1 MTTIESSPDA
11 VGAAGGESAIGS
23 FPVVAAAWLT
33 STDHKRIGRLFLGG
47 SFVGLAATAVI
58 GLLLGIERVDGGEV
72 LFDINAIP
80 QLFQLHRFGLVSFT
94 LIPLGIGLSIAVV
107 PLQLGARSLAF
118 PRLALAG
125 FYGWVGGLVLVVV
138 ALANNGGIGG
148 GDPDMVDLFLA
159 GHGLMALGLIA
170 AAASIAT
177 SVLTTRAPGMSMRR
191 VPLFSWSALVS
202 AIGVLLSLPV
212 LVGALVFLFVDHR
225 NARAVFGGNEGIGN
239 WIGWAF
245 TQPVS
250 YVFALPAIGV
260 AAELLPVT
268 FARRQVMRGVVYTGL
283 ALVGVGALS
292 AVTQQNVH
300 NLPWSGSGL
309 DTDQLGT
316 KFDDF
321 VPFALF
327 NLLPVLGVLIVMA
340 VGALGAKGARPSITS
355 PFLFGF
361 LGVGMILVGM
371 LGGVLYPID
380 DLGLQG
386 TVFEEGALVYV
397 VYGAVLGIMG
407 GVVFWAP
414 KLWGRT
420 VPDKPAMGLAGLGL
434 IATVLA
440 SLPYYAAGFADQPAA
455 SPTYDYDGP
464 AELWNAL
471 VLVGHGLMLLTVLA
485 FAGLA
490 AKALRT
496 IDDAGGD
503 AGDDDAGD
511 APGDDPWDA
520 HTIEW
525 TTTSPAPFDNFAE
538 VPVVTSAEPAL
549 DRKSLEL
556 SS

>member
-11 VGAAGGESAIGS
+11 VGAARGESAIVGS
-23 FPVVAAAWLT
+23 FPVALASWLT
-33 STDHKRIGRLFLGG
+33 TTDHKRIGRMFLAG
-47 SFVGLAATAVI
+47 SFVGFAATAVL
-58 GLLLGIERVDGGEV
+58 GVLLGIERVDGGDV
-72 LFDINAIP
+72 LLDEGAIP
-80 QLFQLHRFGLVSFT
+80 QLFQLHRIGLVSAT

-125 FYGWVGGLVLVVV
+125 FYGWLAGMVLVVV

-148 GDPDMVDLFLA
+148 GDADMVDLFLA
-159 GHGLMALGLIA
+159 AHVLMAAGLIA

-191 VPLFSWSALVS
+191 VPLFSWSALVT
-202 AIGVLLSLPV
+202 AIGALLSLPV
-212 LVGALVFLFVDHR
+212 LIGALVFLFVDHR

-245 TQPVS
+245 TQPAT

-260 AAELLPVT
+260 AAELFPVT
-268 FARRQVMRGVVYTGL
+268 FGRRQMMRGVVYTGL
-283 ALVGVGALS
+283 ALVGVGALA
-292 AVTQQNVH
+292 AVSQQNLH
-300 NLPWSGSGL
+300 SLPWSGSGL
-309 DTDQLGT
+309 DTDELGT

-321 VPFALF
+321 VPFAFF

-340 VGALGAKGARPSITS
+340 IGALTAKGARPSITS

-397 VYGAVLGIMG
+397 VYGSVLGIIG

-414 KLWGRT
+414 KLWGRRL
-420 VPDKPAMGLAGLGL
+420 PDKPVMGLAGLGL
-434 IATVLA
+434 LATVLA

-455 SPTYDYDGP
+455 SPTYDYGGP
-464 AELWNAL
+464 GELWNAM
-471 VLVGHGLMLLTVLA
+471 VLVGHALMLLTVLA

-496 IDDAGGD
+496 TDAADDR
-503 AGDDDAGD
+503 GDD
-511 APGDDPWDA
+511 PGDDPWDA
-520 HTIEW
+520 QTVEW
-525 TTTSPAPFDNFAE
+525 ITTSPAPYDNF
-538 VPVVTSAEPAL
+538 VDLPVISSAEPAL
-549 DRKSLEL
+549 DRKSSEL
-556 SS
+556 AS

>member
-11 VGAAGGESAIGS
+11 VGAARGESAIGS
-23 FPVVAAAWLT
+23 FPVALAAWLT
-33 STDHKRIGRLFLGG
+33 STDHKRIGRMFLGG
-47 SFVGLAATAVI
+47 SFVGLAATAAL
-58 GLLLGIERVDGGEV
+58 GLVLGIERVDGGDV
-72 LFDINAIP
+72 LIDSGAIP
-80 QLFQLHRFGLVSFT
+80 QLFQLYRFGLVSAT

-125 FYGWVGGLVLVVV
+125 FYGWLAGLVLLVVG
-138 ALANNGGIGG
+138 LANNGGIGG
-148 GDPDMVDLFLA
+148 GDADMVDLFLA
-159 GHGLMALGLIA
+159 GHVLMAIGLIA
-170 AAASIAT
+170 AAVSIAT

-191 VPLFSWSALVS
+191 VPLFSWSALIT

-225 NARAVFGGNEGIGN
+225 NARVVFGGNVGIGD

-245 TQPVS
+245 TQPAT
-250 YVFALPAIGV
+250 YVFALPAVGV

-268 FARRQVMRGVVYTGL
+268 FGRRQVMRGVVYTGL
-283 ALVGVGALS
+283 ALVGVAALS

-300 NLPWSGSGL
+300 SLPWSGSGL
-309 DTDQLGT
+309 DTDELGT

-340 VGALGAKGARPSITS
+340 IGALTAKGARPSITS
-355 PFLFGF
+355 PFLFSF

-386 TVFEEGALVYV
+386 TVFEEGVLVYV
-397 VYGAVLGIMG
+397 VYGTVLSVMG
-407 GVVFWAP
+407 GVVYWAP
-414 KLWGRT
+414 KLWGRAF
-420 VPDKPAMGLAGLGL
+420 PDKPVMGLAGLGL

-455 SPTYDYDGP
+455 SPTYEYGGP

-471 VLVGHGLMLLTVLA
+471 VLLGHALMLLTVLA
-485 FAGLA
+485 FAGLG
-490 AKALRT
+490 AKALRR
-496 IDDAGGD
+496 DDRT
-503 AGDDDAGD
+503 
-511 APGDDPWDA
+511 GDDPWDA
-520 HTIEW
+520 QTVEW
-525 TTTSPAPFDNFAE
+525 TTTSPAPFDNYAE
-538 VPVVTSAEPAL
+538 VPVISSAEPAL
-549 DRKSLEL
+549 DRKASEQP
-556 SS
+556 S

>member
-1 MTTIESSPDA
+1 MTTIESSPEA
-11 VGAAGGESAIGS
+11 VGAARGESAIGS
-23 FPVVAAAWLT
+23 FPAALAAWLT
-33 STDHKRIGRLFLGG
+33 SSDHKRIGRLFLGG
-47 SFVGLAATAVI
+47 SFIGLAATAVI
-58 GLLLGIERVDGGEV
+58 GVLLGLERVDGSDV
-72 LFDINAIP
+72 LLDVDAIP
-80 QLFQLHRFGLVSFT
+80 QLFQLYRIGLVSAT
-94 LIPLGIGLSIAVV
+94 LMPLGIGLSIAVV

-125 FYGWVGGLVLVVV
+125 FYGWLAGLVLVIV

-148 GDPDMVDLFLA
+148 GNSDMVDLFLVA
-159 GHGLMALGLIA
+159 LALMALGLIA
-170 AAASIAT
+170 AAVSIAT

-191 VPLFSWSALVS
+191 VPLFSWSALVT

-212 LVGALVFLFVDHR
+212 LVGTLVFLVVDHR
-225 NARAVFGGNEGIGN
+225 NARVVFGGNEGIGN

-245 TQPVS
+245 TQPAT
-250 YVFALPAIGV
+250 YVFALPAIGL
-260 AAELLPVT
+260 AAEMFPVT
-268 FARRQVMRGVVYTGL
+268 FGRRQVMRGVVYTGL

-309 DTDQLGT
+309 DTEELGT

-340 VGALGAKGARPSITS
+340 IGALLAKGGRPSITS
-355 PFLFGF
+355 PFVFGF

-386 TVFEEGALVYV
+386 TVFEEGALVYI

-414 KLWGRT
+414 KLWGRMI
-420 VPDKPAMGLAGLGL
+420 PDKPAMGLAGLGM

-440 SLPYYAAGFADQPAA
+440 SLPYYVAGFADQPAA
-455 SPTYDYDGP
+455 SPTYDYGGP

-471 VLVGHGLMLLTVLA
+471 VLVGHALMLLTVLA
-485 FAGLA
+485 FAGLG
-490 AKALRT
+490 AKARRAR
-496 IDDAGGD
+496 DDAD
-503 AGDDDAGD
+503 D

-520 HTIEW
+520 QTVEW
-525 TTTSPAPFDNFAE
+525 TTTSPAPFDNYAV
-538 VPVVTSAEPAL
+538 VPVISSAEPAL
-549 DRKSLEL
+549 DRKSSEHP
-556 SS
+556 S

>member
-11 VGAAGGESAIGS
+11 VGAARGESAIGS
-23 FPVVAAAWLT
+23 FPVSLAAWLT

-47 SFVGLAATAVI
+47 SFAGLAATAALGV
-58 GLLLGIERVDGGEV
+58 LLGIERVDGGDV
-72 LFDINAIP
+72 LLDSGAIP
-80 QLFQLHRFGLVSFT
+80 QLFQLHRFGLVSAT

-118 PRLALAG
+118 PRLALSG
-125 FYGWVGGLVLVVV
+125 FYGWLAGLVLLVV

-148 GDPDMVDLFLA
+148 GDADMVDLFLA
-159 GHGLMALGLIA
+159 GHVLMALGLIA
-170 AAASIAT
+170 AAVAIAT

-191 VPLFSWSALVS
+191 VPLFSWSALIT

-225 NARAVFGGNEGIGN
+225 NARVVFGGNTGIGD

-245 TQPVS
+245 TQPAT
-250 YVFALPAIGV
+250 YVFALPAVGV
-260 AAELLPVT
+260 AAELFPVT
-268 FARRQVMRGVVYTGL
+268 FGRRQVMRGVVYTGL
-283 ALVGVGALS
+283 ALVGVAALS

-300 NLPWSGSGL
+300 SLPWSGSGL
-309 DTDQLGT
+309 DTEELGT

-340 VGALGAKGARPSITS
+340 IGALTAKGARPSITS

-386 TVFEEGALVYV
+386 TVFEEGVLVYV
-397 VYGAVLGIMG
+397 VYGTVLGVMG
-407 GVVFWAP
+407 GVVYWAP
-414 KLWGRT
+414 KLWGRAFA
-420 VPDKPAMGLAGLGL
+420 DKQVMGLAGLGL

-455 SPTYDYDGP
+455 SPTYDYGGP
-464 AELWNAL
+464 AEVWNVLA
-471 VLVGHGLMLLTVLA
+471 LVGHGLMLLTVLA
-485 FAGLA
+485 FAGLG
-490 AKALRT
+490 AKALRR
-496 IDDAGGD
+496 DDR
-503 AGDDDAGD
+503 
-511 APGDDPWDA
+511 PGDDPWDA
-520 HTIEW
+520 QTIEW
-525 TTTSPAPFDNFAE
+525 TTTSPAPFDNYAE
-538 VPVVTSAEPAL
+538 VPVISSAEPAL
-549 DRKSLEL
+549 DRKASEQP
-556 SS
+556 S